1 MKVPRVA
8 LALALSLGLA
18 ACRPTSVTRAA
29 PDTAPAP
36 YDLSG
41 RGERLNVIVVSMD
54 ALRYDRTG
62 LGPTPTR
69 WTPHLDR
76 FAREAVV
83 FHRAVSA
90 APWTVPSHM
99 AMWTGR
105 WPTRHGM
112 VNKFRPDPA
121 TGATVDATL
130 DPSIETFPERLRASG
145 YTAVAFTGGAGVS
158 ARFGFGRGFET
169 YLDDRRFAGMEHSLP
184 PAVAWLRAR
193 ERSGA
198 TQPFFLFLHG
208 YDVHGQHP
216 LEGVTR
222 AEVAPDYPGPLDG
235 SIEEN
240 ARLRE
245 GGLAVIRSPGDPASL
260 AGVITAE
267 DGRFL
272 RDVYDRKVEQADRRL
287 GAFLDE
293 LRARDLLDRS
303 IVAVVSDHGDEFLEH
318 GHFDHGHTL
327 FEEQLHVVMM
337 VRFPHGA
344 GRRDVRAPVRTIDL
358 FPTVFHALGLRG
370 PAGVDGASLLPLA
383 AGRAVAERPI
393 FAETDYR
400 LFVHHRMVRV
410 GDHKLIVDL
419 GDGQA
424 SLYNL
429 ADDPGEQ
436 TDLSAREPALR
447 ATLERTLDAWLA
459 AQGTRRDAL
468 RGRHEQ
474 HITVF

>member
-1 MKVPRVA
+1 
-8 LALALSLGLA
+8 
-18 ACRPTSVTRAA
+18 
-29 PDTAPAP
+29 
-36 YDLSG
+36 
-41 RGERLNVIVVSMD
+41 
-54 ALRYDRTG
+54 
-62 LGPTPTR
+62 
-69 WTPHLDR
+69 
-76 FAREAVV
+76 
-83 FHRAVSA
+83 
-90 APWTVPSHM
+90 
-99 AMWTGR
+99 
-105 WPTRHGM
+105 
-112 VNKFRPDPA
+112 
-121 TGATVDATL
+121 
-130 DPSIETFPERLRASG
+130 
-145 YTAVAFTGGAGVS
+145 
-158 ARFGFGRGFET
+158 
-169 YLDDRRFAGMEHSLP
+169 MEHSLP

-198 TQPFFLFLHG
+198 TRPFFLFLHG

-216 LEGVTR
+216 LDGVTR
-222 AEVAPDYPGPLDG
+222 AEVSPGYQGPLDG
-235 SIEEN
+235 SIAEN

-245 GGLAVIRSPGDPASL
+245 GGLAVIRSPGDAASL

-337 VRFPHGA
+337 IRFPHGA
-344 GRRDVRAPVRTIDL
+344 GRRDVRALARTIDL

-370 PAGVDGASLLPLA
+370 PGGVDGASLLPLVAGA
-383 AGRAVAERPI
+383 AVVDRPV

-410 GDHKLIVDL
+410 GDHKLVVDL
-419 GDGQA
+419 GDDQA

-429 ADDPGEQ
+429 ADDPGER
-436 TDLSAREPALR
+436 TDLSAREPDLR

-459 AQGTRRDAL
+459 AQGTRRDAF
-468 RGRHEQ
+468 RGRHER